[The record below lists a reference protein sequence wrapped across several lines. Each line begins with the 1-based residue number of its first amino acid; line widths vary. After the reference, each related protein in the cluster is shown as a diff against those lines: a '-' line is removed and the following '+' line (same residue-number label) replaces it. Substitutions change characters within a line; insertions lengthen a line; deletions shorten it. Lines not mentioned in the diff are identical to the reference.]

1 MIKPYYALAI
11 LVQLLT
17 AVLFRDKYQ
26 KAYLLYQLE
35 NVFGR
40 TQAIKPDIETKVVLE
55 FWEKLPEVYN
65 NDEYPLLLER

>member
-26 KAYLLYQLE
+26 KAYLLYQLV

-40 TQAIKPDIETKVVLE
+40 TQAIKPDIETKVLLE
-55 FWEKLPEVYN
+55 FWETLPEAYY
-65 NDEYPLLLER
+65 DEYPLLLER